1 MLSETRS
8 AISDLTIACVLRSGG
23 DFDAEYVERLR
34 DGVAANLSLPHRFVC
49 LSDIEVPCER
59 VALRHGWPGWW
70 SKLELFEQLK
80 GPVLYFDLDTVIAG
94 SLDEIASYPH
104 AFSMLSDFS
113 DERRFA
119 SGVMAWSGDWSHIA
133 HGFALERI
141 GNYQSAARWGD
152 QGWIVERLGRTPD
165 SLQRLFPGQVS
176 SRKLGTRDRRQ
187 ERVVCF
193 HGVPRPREVG
203 WQI

>member
-1 MLSETRS
+1 MFSKTRS

-80 GPVLYFDLDTVIAG
+80 GRVLYFDLDTVIAG
-94 SLDEIASYPH
+94 SLNRP
-104 AFSMLSDFS
+104 
-113 DERRFA
+113 R
-119 SGVMAWSGDWSHIA
+119 
-133 HGFALERI
+133 LERPSKP
-141 GNYQSAARWGD
+141 YSRPPRDW
-152 QGWIVERLGRTPD
+152 RTS
-165 SLQRLFPGQVS
+165 SLHLTPPS
-176 SRKLGTRDRRQ
+176 LIDKSRM
-187 ERVVCF
+187 
-193 HGVPRPREVG
+193 
-203 WQI
+203 